1 VRRARSLRLIAGV
14 TAAAIALA
22 SCGNSGTTNNA
33 GSTSSASAAS
43 SGATTGGDASG
54 AGGCATSGSS
64 ASAGSAG
71 SAESGATE
79 SSGAAAAGSTASA
92 SVAGGGAP
100 LQVGLAFD
108 TGGRGDG
115 TFNDSAATGADRAEA
130 ELGVT
135 VTELEANNDD
145 DRVPNLNTLTQNK
158 NNPIIAVGFLWTDTV
173 AAAAVAN
180 PDLTYAIVDSVVEE
194 PNVKSLIFA
203 EEQGSFLVGAA
214 AALKST
220 TCKIG
225 FIGGQEGSLIKR
237 FEAGYRAGAK
247 AVAPD
252 IEIEASYLGAEGDNA
267 AWNSP
272 DKAKE
277 IAKNWYS
284 DGFDVIY
291 SAAGGSG
298 AGTIDAATEA
308 TAAGTQKW
316 AIGVDSDQYLLATPE
331 QQKVI
336 LTSMLKRV
344 DEAVFQTIAQVQA
357 GDTAGGIKNFDLSA
371 DGVGYSTSGGYL
383 DDVVPQLEAY
393 KQQIVDGE
401 ITVPT
406 EPADA

>member
-1 VRRARSLRLIAGV
+1 MSAMSSES
-14 TAAAIALA
+14 T
-22 SCGNSGTTNNA
+22 
-33 GSTSSASAAS
+33 TSSAVVSAA
-43 SGATTGGDASG
+43 TGG
-54 AGGCATSGSS
+54 T
-64 ASAGSAG
+64 
-71 SAESGATE
+71 
-79 SSGAAAAGSTASA
+79 
-92 SVAGGGAP
+92 P
-100 LQVGLAFD
+100 LNVGLAFD

-115 TFNDSAATGADRAEA
+115 TFNDSAASGADKAKTG
-130 ELGVT
+130 LGVT
-135 VTELEANNDD
+135 VTELEANSDD
-145 DRVPNLNTLTQNK
+145 DRVPNLNTLSQNK

-173 AAAAVAN
+173 AAAAAAN
-180 PDLTYAIVDSVVEE
+180 PDLTYAIIDSVVDE
-194 PNVKSLIFA
+194 PNVKSLVFA

-252 IEIEASYLGAEGDNA
+252 IKIDSQYLGAEGDNA

-284 DGFDVIY
+284 GGTDIIY

-298 AGTIDAATEA
+298 SGTIDAATEA

-316 AIGVDSDQYLLATPE
+316 AIGVDSDQYLLATPD

-336 LTSMLKRV
+336 LTSMIKRV
-344 DEAVFQTIAQVQA
+344 DEAVYQTIEQVQA
-357 GDTAGGIKNFDLSA
+357 GDTAGGTKLFDLSTN
-371 DGVGYSTSGGYL
+371 GVGYSTSGGYL

-393 KQQIVDGE
+393 KKMIVDGE

-406 EPADA
+406 DPAKV

>member
-1 VRRARSLRLIAGV
+1 MRRARSLRLIAGV

-22 SCGNSGTTNNA
+22 ACGNSGGGAATSSGTTTT
-33 GSTSSASAAS
+33 SSSASATTGGSTGGGTGGAGGCATNAS
-43 SGATTGGDASG
+43 GGDASG
-54 AGGCATSGSS
+54 ASSAATTESS
-64 ASAGSAG
+64 ASS
-71 SAESGATE
+71 SE
-79 SSGAAAAGSTASA
+79 SSA
-92 SVAGGGAP
+92 AGGGQP

-115 TFNDSAATGADRAEA
+115 TFNDSAGNGADRAKQ
-130 ELGVT
+130 ELGVS
-135 VTELEANNDD
+135 VTELEANSDD

-173 AAAAVAN
+173 AAAAAAN
-180 PDLTYAIVDSVVEE
+180 PDLTYAIVDSVVDE
-194 PNVKSLIFA
+194 PNVKSLVFA

-214 AALKST
+214 AALTST

-225 FIGGQEGSLIKR
+225 FIGGQEGALIKR

-252 IEIEASYLGAEGDNA
+252 IQIDSQYLGAEGDNA

-277 IAKNWYS
+277 IAKNWYAGGT
-284 DGFDVIY
+284 DIIY

-298 AGTIDAATEA
+298 SGTVDAAVEA

-316 AIGVDSDQYLLATPE
+316 AIGVDSDTYLLSTPE

-344 DEAVFQTIAQVQA
+344 DEAVFQTIQQVQA
-357 GDTAGGIKNFDLSA
+357 GDTAGGTKVYDLSV
-371 DGVGYSTSGGYL
+371 DGVGYSTSGGYV
-383 DDVVPQLEAY
+383 DDIVPQLEAF
-393 KQQIVDGE
+393 KQQIIDGE

-406 EPADA
+406 DPADA

>member
-1 VRRARSLRLIAGV
+1 MRRARSLRLIAGV

-22 SCGNSGTTNNA
+22 ACGNSSTTTA
-33 GSTSSASAAS
+33 SSTSSSSGSSAA
-43 SGATTGGDASG
+43 ATTEASGSAG
-54 AGGCATSGSS
+54 AGGCATASTDGGS
-64 ASAGSAG
+64 ASAATSSSA
-71 SAESGATE
+71 AESSAAE
-79 SSGAAAAGSTASA
+79 SAAAGGT
-92 SVAGGGAP
+92 P
-100 LQVGLAFD
+100 LNVGLAFD

-115 TFNDSAATGADRAEA
+115 TFNDSAASGADKAKTD
-130 ELGVT
+130 LGVT
-135 VTELEANNDD
+135 VTELEANSDD

-173 AAAAVAN
+173 AAAAAAN
-180 PDLTYAIVDSVVEE
+180 PDLTYAIIDSVVDE
-194 PNVKSLIFA
+194 PNVKSLVFA

-225 FIGGQEGSLIKR
+225 FIGGQEGALIKR
-237 FEAGYRAGAK
+237 FEAGYIAGAK

-252 IEIEASYLGAEGDNA
+252 IEIESSYLGAEGDNA

-284 DGFDVIY
+284 AGTDIIY

-298 AGTIDAATEA
+298 AGTIDAAVEA

-316 AIGVDSDQYLLATPE
+316 AIGVDSDQYLLATAD

-344 DEAVFQTIAQVQA
+344 DEAVYQTIEQVQA
-357 GDTAGGIKNFDLSA
+357 GDTAGGTKVFDLSV

-383 DDVVPQLEAY
+383 DDVVPQLEAF

-406 EPADA
+406 DPADA

>member
-1 VRRARSLRLIAGV
+1 MRRARSLRLIVGI

-22 SCGNSGTTNNA
+22 ACGNSSTGGSSATSSSSATTGTSGSTAAAGCATASSEA
-33 GSTSSASAAS
+33 GSASAGATETAASSAESSASAA
-43 SGATTGGDASG
+43 TGG
-54 AGGCATSGSS
+54 
-64 ASAGSAG
+64 
-71 SAESGATE
+71 
-79 SSGAAAAGSTASA
+79 AA
-92 SVAGGGAP
+92 
-100 LQVGLAFD
+100 LNVGLAFD

-115 TFNDSAATGADRAEA
+115 TFNDSAAAGADLAKTQ
-130 ELGVT
+130 LGVT
-135 VTELEANNDD
+135 VNELEANSDD
-145 DRVPNLNTLTQNK
+145 DRVPNLNTLSQNK

-180 PDLTYAIVDSVVEE
+180 PDLTYAIIDSVVDE
-194 PNVKSLIFA
+194 PNVKSLVFA

-225 FIGGQEGSLIKR
+225 FIGGQEGALIKR
-237 FEAGYRAGAK
+237 FQAGYIAGAK

-252 IEIEASYLGAEGDNA
+252 ITIDSSYLGAEGDNA

-277 IAKNWYS
+277 IAKSWYA
-284 DGFDVIY
+284 GGTDVIY

-298 AGTIDAATEA
+298 TGTIEAAVEA
-308 TAAGTQKW
+308 GAGKW
-316 AIGVDSDQYLLATPE
+316 AIGVDADQYLLATPD
-331 QQKVI
+331 QQKVL

-344 DEAVFQTIAQVQA
+344 DEAVFQTIEQVQS
-357 GDTAGGIKNFDLSA
+357 GDTAGGTKVFDLSV

-383 DDVVPQLEAY
+383 DDVVPQLEMY
-393 KQQIVDGE
+393 KKMIVDGD

-406 EPADA
+406 DPADA

>member
-1 VRRARSLRLIAGV
+1 MRRARSLRLIAGV

-22 SCGNSGTTNNA
+22 ACGNSGGNAATSSGTTSSSSSSSA
-33 GSTSSASAAS
+33 TTGGSTGGGTGGAGGCATNAS
-43 SGATTGGDASG
+43 SGGDASG
-54 AGGCATSGSS
+54 ASS
-64 ASAGSAG
+64 AA
-71 SAESGATE
+71 ATE
-79 SSGAAAAGSTASA
+79 SSSSAAESSA
-92 SVAGGGAP
+92 AGGGQP

-115 TFNDSAATGADRAEA
+115 TFNDSAGNGADRAKQ
-130 ELGVT
+130 ELGVS
-135 VTELEANNDD
+135 VTELEANSDD

-173 AAAAVAN
+173 AAAAAAN
-180 PDLTYAIVDSVVEE
+180 PELTYAIIDSVVDE
-194 PNVKSLIFA
+194 PNVKSLVFA

-225 FIGGQEGSLIKR
+225 FIGGQEGALIKR

-252 IEIEASYLGAEGDNA
+252 IQIDSQYLGAEGDNA

-277 IAKNWYS
+277 IAKNWYAGGT
-284 DGFDVIY
+284 DIIY

-298 AGTIDAATEA
+298 SGTIDAAVEA

-316 AIGVDSDQYLLATPE
+316 AIGVDSDQYLLATPD

-344 DEAVFQTIAQVQA
+344 DEAVYQTIEQVQA
-357 GDTAGGIKNFDLSA
+357 GDTAGGTKVFDLSV
-371 DGVGYSTSGGYL
+371 DGVGYSTSGDYL
-383 DDVVPQLEAY
+383 TDIVPQLEAY

-406 EPADA
+406 DPADA